1 MKNSEVSDNYI
12 SEISI
17 DYYNKLECISS
28 ERRNFQKR
36 KKKNKVLEYLFIVS
50 FLVLI
55 FSLIVLIFIDLE
67 LSKQS
72 LFGCFG
78 LFSSFILMIFFKKV
92 IRNNVFYGFN
102 DFPFQ
107 DPTRAYQKPYSYIEC
122 QFKRGLVFES
132 FTLPNK
138 FFSDNDAFDFL
149 SRKVEIEFEEW
160 CLDKANKK
168 ITGYILHERRWER
181 PNECDI
187 LVTFQIKNTFE
198 SALFSNFPR

>member
-1 MKNSEVSDNYI
+1 MKNSDVSDNYF
-12 SEISI
+12 SEIRSG
-17 DYYNKLECISS
+17 YYNNLECISS

-36 KKKNKVLEYLFIVS
+36 KKKNKALEYLFIVS
-50 FLVLI
+50 FLILI
-55 FSLIVLIFIDLE
+55 ISLIVLIFVDLE

-72 LFGCFG
+72 LFGYFG
-78 LFSSFILMIFFKKV
+78 LFSSFILFFFLKKI

-122 QFKRGLVFES
+122 QFRRGLVNES

-160 CLDKANKK
+160 CFDKNNKK
-168 ITGYILHERRWER
+168 ITGYILHERSWEKS
-181 PNECDI
+181 NECDI